1 MVHVGAKVDYRSE
14 LSADAGPG
22 ARCVSGRG
30 PARVLRS
37 AGGDRQLHIVRGR
50 ARRPGNGLG
59 LPTAPASSAQFT
71 AHVADL
77 AQLAMGGPGLGS
89 EIGGLDPVGDG

>member
-1 MVHVGAKVDYRSE
+1 M
-14 LSADAGPG
+14 
-22 ARCVSGRG
+22 SGRG

-37 AGGDRQLHIVRGR
+37 AGGDRQLHILRGR

-59 LPTAPASSAQFT
+59 LPTAPASSAQST

-77 AQLAMGGPGLGS
+77 AQLAMGQQPKCRPGHMRTSSPKGNNAR
-89 EIGGLDPVGDG
+89 LDA